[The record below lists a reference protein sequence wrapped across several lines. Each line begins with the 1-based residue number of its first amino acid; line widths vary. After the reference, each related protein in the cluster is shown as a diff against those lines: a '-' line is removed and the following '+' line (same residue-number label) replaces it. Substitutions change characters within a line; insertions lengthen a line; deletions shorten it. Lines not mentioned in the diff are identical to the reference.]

1 MNTLNLIDK
10 SFCISC
16 DHIRKLNE
24 DYKNYNDAM
33 FKKQFTCKNL
43 NNDKQIYDK
52 YNNGIY
58 NSIPSDYISKKT
70 CYNRDLN
77 DKDEYLWELMF
88 SNNYNN
94 LNNTMFNQNTR
105 RKTKLS

>member
-43 NNDKQIYDK
+43 NNDKQIYD
-52 YNNGIY
+52 NGIY